1 LQNSRFTKRCWVW
14 AYEGDHGEI
23 DLELNDTVNRGQAP
37 YMGKLAT
44 LLKWHEQDP
53 VDAFETRRNDMIYS
67 KYQHNRNPFIDHHP
81 EWVQAIWK

>member
-53 VDAFETRRNDMIYS
+53 VDAFETRNGMI
-67 KYQHNRNPFIDHHP
+67 
-81 EWVQAIWK
+81 

>member
-1 LQNSRFTKRCWVW
+1 MK
-14 AYEGDHGEI
+14 AYHGEI

-67 KYQHNRNPFIDHHP
+67 KYQHNRNPFIDHP

>member
-1 LQNSRFTKRCWVW
+1 
-14 AYEGDHGEI
+14 
-23 DLELNDTVNRGQAP
+23 
-37 YMGKLAT
+37 MGKLAT

-67 KYQHNRNPFIDHHP
+67 KYQHNRNPFIDHP